1 MKGMICTMNKQQAID
16 RLMKNKYKITKRRE
30 DMINFFAKEDKYHT
44 AKALYQHIESIDTG
58 ISFDTVYRNL
68 HLFHDLGILEST
80 DLNGEKHFRM
90 NCSDS
95 HHHHFICNS
104 CGKTKKI
111 RLCPM
116 DEVEELLPSYEI
128 DGHKFEVYGLC
139 PSCQVA

>member
-1 MKGMICTMNKQQAID
+1 MNLKVDKQQAIK
-16 RLMKNKYKITKRRE
+16 RLMKKGYKITKRRE
-30 DMINFFAKEDKYHT
+30 DIVDFFAKEDKYHT
-44 AKALYQHIESIDTG
+44 AKALYQHIETIDTG

-90 NCSDS
+90 NCSDT

-116 DEVEELLPSYEI
+116 DEVVDLLPFYEI

>member
-1 MKGMICTMNKQQAID
+1 MKGMIRNMNKHQAIN
-16 RLMKNKYKITKRRE
+16 RLIKKGYKITKRRE
-30 DMINFFAKEDKYHT
+30 DMIDFFAKEDKYHT
-44 AKALYQHIESIDTG
+44 AKALYQHIESIDKG

-116 DEVEELLPSYEI
+116 DEVENLLSSYEI